1 VEETTVAS
9 STEPVR
15 VGLRTATSDPGAV
28 VRAVAGDAWSGLRR
42 SGLARAAYRRVPL
55 VVARSVLYLR
65 HEGRLPDLVRPSTF
79 TEKVNWRICFDR
91 RELLSWTCDKLR
103 MKEEARRRDP
113 SVGVPTTLW
122 HGTDL
127 AELAA
132 LDLPDRWVLK
142 ANHAS
147 RLVHLGHGQPS
158 VAELERITAGW
169 LGPSFQ
175 EATFREWAYS
185 RAARELLV
193 EEWIGDEHGAPPAD
207 LKFFCFDGQVAH
219 IEVHVSRFG
228 ADHGVSAYDPQWVH
242 LPVRTRK
249 TPPAPDLP
257 APANLPALLEH
268 AARLSAGFDFIRVD
282 LYDTVRG
289 VFFGEY
295 TPYPSSGLMELDP
308 PSFDRRLG
316 DRWTL
321 PAVRR

>member
-1 VEETTVAS
+1 VTAR
-9 STEPVR
+9 TEPSPVAP
-15 VGLRTATSDPGAV
+15 LTTSPDHRTV
-28 VRAVAGDAWSGLRR
+28 VREAGRRTWTQLRR
-42 SGLARAAYRRVPL
+42 SGLARAVNRRVPL
-55 VVARSVLYLR
+55 VVARSVLYYR
-65 HEGRLPDLVRPSTF
+65 HEGRLPRILGPQTF
-79 TEKVNWRICFDR
+79 TEKVTWRICFDR
-91 RELLSWTCDKLR
+91 RPLLAWTCDKLR

-113 SVGVPTTLW
+113 VIGVPRTLW

-175 EATFREWAYS
+175 EQTFREWAYA
-185 RAARELLV
+185 RAARCLLV
-193 EEWIGDEHGAPPAD
+193 EEWIGDERGASPSD
-207 LKFFCFDGQVAH
+207 LKFFCFDGQVSH

-228 ADHGVSAYDPQWVH
+228 ADHAVSAYDPRWVR

-249 TPPAPDLP
+249 APGGPDLP
-257 APANLPALLEH
+257 APENLPALLEH
-268 AARLSAGFDFIRVD
+268 ATRLSAGFDFIRVD
-282 LYDTVRG
+282 LYDTERG
-289 VFFGEY
+289 VFFGEF

-308 PSFDRRLG
+308 PSFDRALG
-316 DRWTL
+316 ARWTL